1 MYINKLYIKAANI
14 LFYILFG
21 IVLISNYIS
30 ILINGSVLNFNTTAI
45 VSIAGSLLLTIQVI
59 LYLNNN
65 KKINY
70 NIYLLLICIL
80 IFYVFFWSI
89 INLISDYNK
98 IYEVA
103 TMQSIE
109 LIVLWLGLIFIGFN
123 LHLKRI
129 DKKILFFIILLT
141 IFSTIV
147 FSIKSHT
154 VAIYTKLFFDLDDVE
169 VGYQYLSRAALVIF
183 VFYAALAK
191 SPISQNIIMLI
202 GAYILFTI
210 GSRSEFFAF
219 IFAFVLISLIDL
231 VSHNFSFKKII
242 VFLGSLLF
250 VLIILYNNIG
260 IFLET
265 RFSDI
270 LNISHSTSWDARAGS
285 QEKAINQIKD
295 SVVLGYYAGHIN
307 EYGIR
312 GYSHNILSSWVNY
325 GIFGFLLYLI
335 INLYVFIY
343 SFFMYW
349 NKKNDKN
356 EKELWLILLLSTI
369 ILILIIFSKSIFW
382 PLPAL
387 VWGLMLKFQF
397 SLKG

>member
-1 MYINKLYIKAANI
+1 MYTSKLYIKAANI

-21 IVLISNYIS
+21 VVLISNYVS

-45 VSIAGSLLLTIQVI
+45 VSIVGALLLVIQI
-59 LYLNNN
+59 SLYLNSCRG
-65 KKINY
+65 INY
-70 NIYLLLICIL
+70 NIYLLILCIL
-80 IFYVFFWSI
+80 ISYVFFWSI
-89 INLISDYNK
+89 LNLISDYSK

-103 TMQSIE
+103 TIQSFE

-123 LHLKRI
+123 LQLKTI
-129 DKKILFFIILLT
+129 DKKFLFFIILLT

-147 FSIKSHT
+147 FSIKSNT

-169 VGYQYLSRAALVIF
+169 VGYQYLSRAALIIF
-183 VFYAALAK
+183 VFYAALVK

-219 IFAFVLISLIDL
+219 IFAFGLVSIIDL
-231 VSHNFSFKKII
+231 IIHNFSFKKIT

-250 VLIILYNNIG
+250 IVIILYNNIS

-270 LNISHSTSWDARAGS
+270 LNISNSTSWDARAGS
-285 QEKAINQIKD
+285 QEKAVNQIKD
-295 SVVLGYYAGHIN
+295 SLLLGYYAGHIN

-325 GIFGFLLYLI
+325 GLFGFLLYLI

-349 NKKNDKN
+349 DKKND
-356 EKELWLILLLSTI
+356 KELWLILLLSTI
-369 ILILIIFSKSIFW
+369 TLILIIFSKSIFW